1 MAFRRGKHAGLDLCL
16 RAAKDCAM
24 QPISLTDFLPALCAR
39 DLVVQIAG
47 HGGLAAGTATLGRV
61 RGAMGHA
68 LALSASPEALAG
80 APCPY
85 DPPCAYDLFHN
96 PQGALNAG
104 FELPKPFVLRADAQ
118 GADLTIT
125 LRLFGAACDWAPEFR
140 AALIAGLR
148 GGLDLGR
155 AGRVPMTIT
164 AVSHAQLTL
173 APPPA
178 GALALRTQTPIIQRL
193 RADHAGL
200 GLDPA
205 SLLTGFAK
213 RAKGI
218 AQWHGFA
225 LDLPEAELAEALRT
239 APPAVAGER
248 RALARGTKPRPGFSG
263 RIAFAAPPPELRR
276 LLTLAEALHIGADTT
291 IGAGRVRLTPLG

>member
-1 MAFRRGKHAGLDLCL
+1 
-16 RAAKDCAM
+16 M
-24 QPISLTDFLPALCAR
+24 QPISLKDFLPALCAR

-96 PQGALNAG
+96 PQGALNPG

-155 AGRVPMTIT
+155 AGRVPMQIT
-164 AVSHAQLTL
+164 AVSHAQLT
-173 APPPA
+173 ASPPPA
-178 GALALRTQTPIIQRL
+178 GGA
-193 RADHAGL
+193 
-200 GLDPA
+200 
-205 SLLTGFAK
+205 GFAHANPDHPAPARRSRGAGPRSRLAADRICQTRQGD
-213 RAKGI
+213 RAVARLCARSARGG
-218 AQWHGFA
+218 AGRGA
-225 LDLPEAELAEALRT
+225 ARRPPGRCGRT
-239 APPAVAGER
+239 AGAG
-248 RALARGTKPRPGFSG
+248 AGGTKPRPGFSG
-263 RIAFAAPPPELRR
+263 RIAFSAPPPELRR